1 MRYSQLPHCT
11 HDLVMLRPLVAADLH
26 RWFDYLSRPE
36 VFQRT
41 SWNLRS
47 VDELAPYVA
56 DVEPASPSSR
66 LRLAFCSACGER
78 VRHLLEQPDARACL
92 DVLRDFVAGRAD
104 RAGYEQAR
112 QDIARI
118 ANSHKGSPSID
129 GTDHAAVSATYA
141 VAAALAAKA
150 LDAASYSAYAIVY
163 AYGRYAVNDP
173 SAFDGEF
180 AWQIEALRA
189 LATAQ
194 GIKFADA
201 NPA

>member
-1 MRYSQLPHCT
+1 MNPQLT
-11 HDLVMLRPLVAADLH
+11 ALARELGLDQ
-26 RWFDYLSRPE
+26 PE
-36 VFQRT
+36 H
-41 SWNLRS
+41 
-47 VDELAPYVA
+47 EA
-56 DVEPASPSSR
+56 

-78 VRHLLEQPDARACL
+78 VRHLLEQADARTCL
-92 DVLRDFVAGRAD
+92 DVLRDFVAGRTD
-104 RAGYEQAR
+104 RASYEQAR

-150 LDAASYSAYAIVY
+150 LDAASYSAYAVVY

-180 AWQIEALRA
+180 AWQVETLQA
-189 LATAQ
+189 LAIAL
-194 GIKFADA
+194 GFKNVAA